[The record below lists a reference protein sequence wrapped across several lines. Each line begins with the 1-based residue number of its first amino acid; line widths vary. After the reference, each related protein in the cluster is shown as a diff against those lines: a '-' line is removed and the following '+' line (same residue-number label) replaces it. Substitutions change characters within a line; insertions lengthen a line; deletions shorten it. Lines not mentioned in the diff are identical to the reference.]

1 YYPPGVYYLTSTCYA
16 LLRDWTGA
24 LLGTHLLMM
33 LLSGLALYGY
43 ARQVMS
49 RFAAAVAM
57 SAYVLGPYHLLD
69 QYQRGALAELLGFIW
84 MPLML
89 LAGERLMERE
99 RRGEGARGRGGEE
112 ELNES
117 REGDKGERE
126 AGGWRGEKVWW
137 VVVLGMSYGAF
148 IWSHPPTAYQFSLGY
163 AVAMAVLALVRR
175 EWRGLVWIGG
185 GL

>member
-16 LLRDWTGA
+16 LLRDWTRA
-24 LLGTHLLMM
+24 LLGAHLLMM
-33 LLSGLALYGY
+33 LLSALALYWY

-89 LAGERLMERE
+89 LAGEQLLKKTKGKIWRGMRLRA
-99 RRGEGARGRGGEE
+99 RRQKAKGKNVGGEGG
-112 ELNES
+112 S
-117 REGDKGERE
+117 ER
-126 AGGWRGEKVWW
+126 
-137 VVVLGMSYGAF
+137 
-148 IWSHPPTAYQFSLGY
+148 
-163 AVAMAVLALVRR
+163 
-175 EWRGLVWIGG
+175 
-185 GL
+185 